1 MRRWT
6 ILLTLALGLSM
17 LSASA
22 ALAANGPGE
31 GGGDATGQVVMTQTQ
46 AGTQTQTQA
55 GTQTQTQ
62 AGTQTQTRT
71 RTQDQPGPG
80 ECGEQAPCGEGA
92 EQLRTRTMVQ
102 TQDRDGA
109 CDVEPD
115 GPACEQVREMSGPE
129 LGERAMARIRA
140 MLATDGAQYRALMQW
155 VWAHVFGPFHA
166 VFF

>member
-22 ALAANGPGE
+22 ALAGNGPGE
-31 GGGDATGQVVMTQTQ
+31 GGGDATGQVVM
-46 AGTQTQTQA
+46 
-55 GTQTQTQ
+55 TQTQ